1 MPPQL
6 PFINDSCL
14 IPLTT
19 KLGFFFFNEISNYV
33 AEDSNQEF
41 RASVINADNP
51 HTCSRGHHNEY
62 VLEDYI
68 DWS

>member
-1 MPPQL
+1 MLMIKCKTCGEVFPGL
-6 PFINDSCL
+6 
-14 IPLTT
+14 
-19 KLGFFFFNEISNYV
+19 YV

-41 RASVINADNP
+41 RASATNADNL

-62 VLEDYI
+62 VLEDYM

>member
-19 KLGFFFFNEISNYV
+19 KLGYFFFNEISLSTTLLRLSPHDDDNLDV
-33 AEDSNQEF
+33 QNQVLF
-41 RASVINADNP
+41 DGRAMDI
-51 HTCSRGHHNEY
+51 
-62 VLEDYI
+62 
-68 DWS
+68 